1 MTWHDLAVLIRELY
15 AFITMYGQFEFR
27 VEMANSR
34 SELLGSGDLNY
45 IQGPS
50 LNSEAANTTK
60 SLAAN
65 LTTLPPD
72 TMTFHVPDSGISIE
86 FSNIGQAISAD
97 DVGSCLFQALFSI
110 IEVLVDEGGDTD
122 IEKSHAWRFQH
133 AFLQI
138 LPAPYMKYGD
148 LSKVIQGILI
158 TLNTYGYWVYN
169 FMRFFD
175 EDRGRIGAGILNYV

>member
-1 MTWHDLAVLIRELY
+1 MEQASVWILTNMDAHGSHGTVPVRSAEFPHGPRWDASGTVELILLPHDPFSMTWHDLAVLMRELY

-72 TMTFHVPDSGISIE
+72 TMTFQVPDSGISIE
-86 FSNIGQAISAD
+86 FSNIGQAIPAD

-122 IEKSHAWRFQH
+122 IEKCERNPF
-133 AFLQI
+133 
-138 LPAPYMKYGD
+138 
-148 LSKVIQGILI
+148 
-158 TLNTYGYWVYN
+158 
-169 FMRFFD
+169 
-175 EDRGRIGAGILNYV
+175 